1 VSNQYSSLLYSSLY
15 IISTKLEGELKLI
28 ENSLLLNSEFKNINS
43 AHETL
48 NNIHSD
54 YYPIF
59 TSFIKILVTLPIS
72 VTTAE
77 RNFSSLR
84 LLRTWLRARMTE
96 ERLTGLA
103 LTYIHKDINI
113 DNENN
118 IENII
123 NRFSKE
129 KKTRFCVVKM

>member
-1 VSNQYSSLLYSSLY
+1 
-15 IISTKLEGELKLI
+15 
-28 ENSLLLNSEFKNINS
+28 LNSEFKTINS

-48 NNIHSD
+48 NNIDPD

-72 VTTAE
+72 VATAE
-77 RNFSSLR
+77 ISFSSLR
-84 LLRTWLRARMTE
+84 LLKTWLWARMTE

-103 LTYIHKDINI
+103 LMYIHKDINI

-118 IENII
+118 IENNII

-129 KKTRFCVVKM
+129 KKENSILCCKKVGIFYL